1 MQDQRKL
8 MSPRLLGLQIFPPGH
23 PPYNLT
29 TEDGSS
35 ASSDSNN
42 DGSNDDSSDDGSS
55 DDDSSDEDGALD
67 WTVALSASNVF
78 WAAVADSTGAQW
90 MYPRPNRVSEGEDT
104 LCLSGRT

>member
-1 MQDQRKL
+1 MF
-8 MSPRLLGLQIFPPGH
+8 PRLLGLQIFPPGH

-29 TEDGSS
+29 TGDGSS
-35 ASSDSNN
+35 ASS
-42 DGSNDDSSDDGSS
+42 SSDEDSS
-55 DDDSSDEDGALD
+55 DDDSSDEDSSYEDSSDEDGSLN

-90 MYPRPNRVSEGEDT
+90 MYPRPIRVSEGEDT